1 MYDEL
6 GLVVNC
12 LDYSKISVN
21 FRLLR
26 HQQTRLKSDLQFI
39 KCQQAV
45 RLQPIQPTNEDKFIL
60 LVCGIRPVKDPITA
74 IKDVTQTV
82 HLTKA
87 S

>member
-6 GLVVNC
+6 GLVVNF
-12 LDYSKISVN
+12 LNYSTFSWN
-21 FRLLR
+21 FRFLA
-26 HQQTRLKSDLQFI
+26 HKQTRLKSDLEFI